1 MTTCE
6 LSDTNVF
13 NVDPMAFIAGSYQEL
28 RFHMYEDDMT
38 SPLPLTGAT
47 NIELR
52 VSLFGQPDWVVLTKV
67 GSNENIDPYNIA
79 VIKLTTNDTSA
90 LSGKYMYQLIL
101 TDINNVLYIP
111 AQGIMTILTQI
122 Q

>member
-1 MTTCE
+1 MATND

-13 NVDPMAFIAGSYQEL
+13 NVDSMTFIAGSHQEL
-28 RFHMYEDDMT
+28 RFHIYEDDMV
-38 SPLPLTGAT
+38 SPIPLNGAS

-52 VSLFGQPDWVVLTKV
+52 VSLFGQPNWVVFTKV

-79 VIKLTTNDTSA
+79 IIELTTDDTA
-90 LSGKYMYQLIL
+90 LLSGKYMYQLRL
-101 TDINNVLYIP
+101 TDINDVTYIP

-122 Q
+122 E